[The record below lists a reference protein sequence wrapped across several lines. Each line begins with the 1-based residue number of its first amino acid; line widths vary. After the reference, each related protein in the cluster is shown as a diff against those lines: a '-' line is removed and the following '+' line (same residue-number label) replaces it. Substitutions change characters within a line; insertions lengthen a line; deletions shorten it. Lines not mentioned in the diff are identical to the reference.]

1 MNIFKL
7 SIKNIISK
15 PLSSLLSLAL
25 LVFGIGIISLLL
37 QLNSLIKTQM
47 DNNLKGIDMVVGA
60 KGSPLQLILSAVY
73 HIDSPTGNISVED
86 AKKIKNNRMV
96 GSSIDLLYGDNY
108 KGYRIVG
115 TDDEFLDL
123 YDAKIKDGRKWENPF
138 EVVVGS
144 KIYSNL
150 GLKLDDEL
158 ISSHGLRET
167 GEAHGDQLFKIVGLL
182 EPSNS
187 VIDQL
192 IVTSPESIWDLHG
205 EHDHS
210 GEKHDDKHDHEHD
223 DEHDH
228 EHDDEEI
235 TAMLIKFKNPMNII
249 QFPRQINEETNL
261 QAAVPSYE
269 ISRLFKLFGF
279 GIETLT
285 YLAYLIIIVSAFSLF
300 INLFNSMRDRKYEMA
315 LIRTLGSSR
324 SQLSFMIIFESLI
337 LTTVGFL
344 LGLLV
349 SRLGVMFVSSLME
362 ESLNY
367 NLNSFGILNEELW
380 LLILSIFIGLISS
393 IIPALQVYNL
403 NISEGNA
410 EVHDYFYIPGI
421 IMLCCGLAVYSIFSY
436 RNRLTQI
443 KIGTLNSFLTSLLIF
458 FFLLKT

>member
-1 MNIFKL
+1 
-7 SIKNIISK
+7 
-15 PLSSLLSLAL
+15 LSLAL
-25 LVFGIGIISLLL
+25 LILGIGIISLLL

-86 AKKIKNNRMV
+86 AEEIKNNRMV

-115 TDDEFLDL
+115 TEDKFLDL
-123 YDAKIKDGRKWENPF
+123 YNAKIKDGKKWNAPF
-138 EVVVGS
+138 EVVVGA
-144 KIYSNL
+144 KIYSKLNIN
-150 GLKLDDEL
+150 LDDEL

-167 GEAHGDQLFKIVGLL
+167 GEAHVNQTFKVVGLL

-187 VIDQL
+187 VVDQL
-192 IVTSPESIWDLHG
+192 IITSPQSIWDLH
-205 EHDHS
+205 
-210 GEKHDDKHDHEHD
+210 

-228 EHDDEEI
+228 DDDEDHDEHEHDHDDEDHDEHEHDHDDEDHDEHEHGDKEI
-235 TAMLIKFKNPMNII
+235 TAMLIKFKSPMNII
-249 QFPRQINEETNL
+249 QFPRQINENTNL

-285 YLAYLIIIVSAFSLF
+285 YLAYLIILVSGFSLF
-300 INLFNSMRDRKYEMA
+300 INLFNSMRERKYEMA
-315 LIRTLGSSR
+315 LIRTLGASR
-324 SQLSFMIIFESLI
+324 SQLSVMVIFESLI
-337 LTTVGFL
+337 LTISGFL

-367 NLNSFGILNEELW
+367 SLSSLYILNEEFW
-380 LLILSIFIGLISS
+380 LLGLSILIGLISS
-393 IIPALQVYNL
+393 LIPAIQVYKM
-403 NISEGNA
+403 NISE
-410 EVHDYFYIPGI
+410 I
-421 IMLCCGLAVYSIFSY
+421 LADE
-436 RNRLTQI
+436 
-443 KIGTLNSFLTSLLIF
+443 
-458 FFLLKT
+458 

>member
-15 PLSSLLSLAL
+15 PLNSILSLAL
-25 LVFGIGIISLLL
+25 LILGIGIISLLL

-86 AKKIKNNRMV
+86 AEEIKNNRMV

-115 TDDEFLDL
+115 TEDKFLDL
-123 YDAKIKDGRKWENPF
+123 YNVKIKDGKKWNAPF
-138 EVVVGS
+138 EVVVGA
-144 KIYSNL
+144 KIYSKLNINL
-150 GLKLDDEL
+150 NDEL

-167 GEAHGDQLFKIVGLL
+167 GEAHVNQPFKVVGLL

-187 VIDQL
+187 VVDQL
-192 IVTSPESIWDLHG
+192 IITSPQSIWDLH
-205 EHDHS
+205 
-210 GEKHDDKHDHEHD
+210 

-228 EHDDEEI
+228 DDEDHEEHDNEDHEEHEHDHDDEDHDEHEHDHDDEDHDEHEHGDKEI
-235 TAMLIKFKNPMNII
+235 TAMLIKFKSPMNII
-249 QFPRQINEETNL
+249 QFPRQINENTNL

-285 YLAYLIIIVSAFSLF
+285 YLAYLIILVSGFSLF
-300 INLFNSMRDRKYEMA
+300 INLFNSMRERKYEMA
-315 LIRTLGSSR
+315 LIRTLGASR
-324 SQLSFMIIFESLI
+324 SQLSVMVIFESLI
-337 LTTVGFL
+337 LTISGFL
-344 LGLLV
+344 LGLVV

-367 NLNSFGILNEELW
+367 SLSSLYILNEEFW
-380 LLILSIFIGLISS
+380 LLGLSILIGLISS
-393 IIPALQVYNL
+393 LIPAIQVYKM
-403 NISEGNA
+403 NISE
-410 EVHDYFYIPGI
+410 I
-421 IMLCCGLAVYSIFSY
+421 LADE
-436 RNRLTQI
+436 
-443 KIGTLNSFLTSLLIF
+443 
-458 FFLLKT
+458 

>member
-1 MNIFKL
+1 M
-7 SIKNIISK
+7 
-15 PLSSLLSLAL
+15 SLAL
-25 LVFGIGIISLLL
+25 LIFGIGIISLLL

-73 HIDSPTGNISVED
+73 HIDSPTGNISFED

-115 TDDEFLDL
+115 TEEKFLEL
-123 YDAKIKDGRKWENPF
+123 YNAKIKEGRKWNNPL

-144 KIYSNL
+144 KIHT
-150 GLKLDDEL
+150 KLNISIDDEL

-167 GEAHGDQLFKIVGLL
+167 GEQHSDQLFKVVGLL

-192 IVTSPESIWDLHG
+192 IVTSPESIWDLHDDHDHDEEH
-205 EHDHS
+205 EHDHD
-210 GEKHDDKHDHEHD
+210 EEHEHD
-223 DEHDH
+223 HDEEHEHDH
-228 EHDDEEI
+228 DEEHDHDNDDKEI
-235 TAMLIKFKNPMNII
+235 TAMLIKFKSPMNII
-249 QFPRQINEETNL
+249 QFPRQINENTNL

-285 YLAYLIIIVSAFSLF
+285 YLAYLIIIVSGFSLF
-300 INLFNSMRDRKYEMA
+300 INLFNSMRERKYEMA

-324 SQLSFMIIFESLI
+324 RQLSMMIIFESLI
-337 LTTVGFL
+337 LTTVGFFI
-344 LGLLV
+344 GLLV

-380 LLILSIFIGLISS
+380 LLVLSIFIGLVSS

-403 NISEGNA
+403 NISET
-410 EVHDYFYIPGI
+410 
-421 IMLCCGLAVYSIFSY
+421 LADE
-436 RNRLTQI
+436 
-443 KIGTLNSFLTSLLIF
+443 
-458 FFLLKT
+458 

>member
-1 MNIFKL
+1 LNIFKL

-15 PLSSLLSLAL
+15 PLNSILSLAL
-25 LVFGIGIISLLL
+25 LILGIGIISLLL

-86 AKKIKNNRMV
+86 AEEIKNNRMV

-115 TDDEFLDL
+115 TEDKFLDL
-123 YDAKIKDGRKWENPF
+123 YNAKIKDGKKWNAPF
-138 EVVVGS
+138 EVVVGA
-144 KIYSNL
+144 KIYSKLNIN
-150 GLKLDDEL
+150 LDDEL
-158 ISSHGLRET
+158 VSSHGLRET
-167 GEAHGDQLFKIVGLL
+167 GESHVNQSFKVVGLL

-187 VIDQL
+187 VVDQL
-192 IVTSPESIWDLHG
+192 IITSPQSIWDLH
-205 EHDHS
+205 
-210 GEKHDDKHDHEHD
+210 

-228 EHDDEEI
+228 DDEDHEEHHDDEDHEEHEHDHDDEDHDEHEHGDKEI
-235 TAMLIKFKNPMNII
+235 TAMLIKFKSPMNII
-249 QFPRQINEETNL
+249 QFPRQINENTNL

-285 YLAYLIIIVSAFSLF
+285 YLAYLIILVSGFSLF
-300 INLFNSMRDRKYEMA
+300 INLFNSMRERKYEMA
-315 LIRTLGSSR
+315 LIRTLGASR
-324 SQLSFMIIFESLI
+324 SQLSVMVIFESLI
-337 LTTVGFL
+337 LTISGFL

-367 NLNSFGILNEELW
+367 SLSSLYILNEEFW
-380 LLILSIFIGLISS
+380 LLGLSILIGLISS
-393 IIPALQVYNL
+393 LIPAIQVYKM
-403 NISEGNA
+403 NISE
-410 EVHDYFYIPGI
+410 I
-421 IMLCCGLAVYSIFSY
+421 LADE
-436 RNRLTQI
+436 
-443 KIGTLNSFLTSLLIF
+443 
-458 FFLLKT
+458 

>member
-15 PLSSLLSLAL
+15 PLSSLLSLTL

-73 HIDSPTGNISVED
+73 HIDSPTGNISIED

-123 YDAKIKDGRKWENPF
+123 YDAKIKDGRKWEDPF

-144 KIYSNL
+144 KIHSKFD
-150 GLKLDDEL
+150 LKLDDEL
-158 ISSHGLRET
+158 MSSHGLRET
-167 GEAHGDQLFKIVGLL
+167 GEAHEDQLFKIVGLL

-192 IVTSPESIWDLHG
+192 IVTSPESIWDLHA

-210 GEKHDDKHDHEHD
+210 GEEHDDEHDHEHDHEHDDEHDHEHD

-235 TAMLIKFKNPMNII
+235 TAMLIKFQNPMNII

-324 SQLSFMIIFESLI
+324 RQLSFMIIFESLI

-403 NISEGNA
+403 NISEVLGD
-410 EVHDYFYIPGI
+410 E
-421 IMLCCGLAVYSIFSY
+421 
-436 RNRLTQI
+436 
-443 KIGTLNSFLTSLLIF
+443 
-458 FFLLKT
+458 

>member
-7 SIKNIISK
+7 SIKNIVSK
-15 PLSSLLSLAL
+15 PLNSILSLAL
-25 LVFGIGIISLLL
+25 LIFGIGIISLML

-115 TDDEFLDL
+115 TEQKFLDL
-123 YDAKIKDGRKWENPF
+123 YNAKIKEGKKWDEPF

-144 KIYSNL
+144 KIYSKFNI
-150 GLKLDDEL
+150 KIDDEL
-158 ISSHGLRET
+158 VSSHGLRET
-167 GEAHGDQLFKIVGLL
+167 GELHTDRLFKVVGLL

-192 IVTSPESIWDLHG
+192 IVTSPQSIWDLHDD
-205 EHDHS
+205 HDHGS
-210 GEKHDDKHDHEHD
+210 EDHEEEHDHEHD
-223 DEHDH
+223 EEHDHEHDEEHDHDHDEEHDHGHEEEHDH
-228 EHDDEEI
+228 EHDDKEI
-235 TAMLIKFKNPMNII
+235 TAMLIKFKSPMNII
-249 QFPRQINEETNL
+249 QFPRQINEDTNL

-300 INLFNSMRDRKYEMA
+300 INLFNSMRERKYEMA

-324 SQLSFMIIFESLI
+324 RQLSMMIIFESLI
-337 LTTVGFL
+337 LTTVGFFI
-344 LGLLV
+344 GLLV

-367 NLNSFGILNEELW
+367 NLKSFGILNEELW
-380 LLILSIFIGLISS
+380 LLGLSIFIGLISS

-403 NISEGNA
+403 NISET
-410 EVHDYFYIPGI
+410 
-421 IMLCCGLAVYSIFSY
+421 LADE
-436 RNRLTQI
+436 
-443 KIGTLNSFLTSLLIF
+443 
-458 FFLLKT
+458 

>member
-1 MNIFKL
+1 LNIFKL
-7 SIKNIISK
+7 SIKNIVSK
-15 PLSSLLSLAL
+15 PLNSILSLAL
-25 LVFGIGIISLLL
+25 LIFGIGIISLML

-115 TDDEFLDL
+115 TEQKFLDL
-123 YDAKIKDGRKWENPF
+123 YKAKIKEGRKWEDPF

-144 KIYSNL
+144 KIYSKFNI
-150 GLKLDDEL
+150 KIDDEL
-158 ISSHGLRET
+158 MSSHGLRET
-167 GEAHGDQLFKIVGLL
+167 GEEHADQLFKVVGLL

-192 IVTSPESIWDLHG
+192 IVTSPQSIWDLHDDHDHG
-205 EHDHS
+205 SEEHD
-210 GEKHDDKHDHEHD
+210 EEHDHEHD
-223 DEHDH
+223 EEHDHEHDEEHDHEHDEEHDH
-228 EHDDEEI
+228 EHDDKEI
-235 TAMLIKFKNPMNII
+235 TAMLIKFKSPMNII
-249 QFPRQINEETNL
+249 QFPRQINEDTNL

-300 INLFNSMRDRKYEMA
+300 INLFNSMRERKYEMA

-324 SQLSFMIIFESLI
+324 RQLSMMIIFESLI
-337 LTTVGFL
+337 LTTVGFFI
-344 LGLLV
+344 GLLV

-367 NLNSFGILNEELW
+367 NLKSFGILNEELW
-380 LLILSIFIGLISS
+380 LLGLSIFIGLISS

-403 NISEGNA
+403 NISET
-410 EVHDYFYIPGI
+410 
-421 IMLCCGLAVYSIFSY
+421 LADE
-436 RNRLTQI
+436 
-443 KIGTLNSFLTSLLIF
+443 
-458 FFLLKT
+458 

>member
-15 PLSSLLSLAL
+15 PLNSILSLAL
-25 LVFGIGIISLLL
+25 LILGIGIISLLL

-86 AKKIKNNRMV
+86 AEEIKNNRMV

-115 TDDEFLDL
+115 TEDKFLDL
-123 YDAKIKDGRKWENPF
+123 YNAKIKDGKKWNAPF
-138 EVVVGS
+138 EVVVGA
-144 KIYSNL
+144 KIYSKLNIN
-150 GLKLDDEL
+150 LDDEL

-167 GEAHGDQLFKIVGLL
+167 GEAHVNQTFKVVGLL

-187 VIDQL
+187 VVDQL
-192 IVTSPESIWDLHG
+192 IITSPQSIWDLH
-205 EHDHS
+205 
-210 GEKHDDKHDHEHD
+210 

-228 EHDDEEI
+228 DDDEDHDEHEHDHDDEDHDEHEHGDKEI
-235 TAMLIKFKNPMNII
+235 TAMLIKFKSPMNII
-249 QFPRQINEETNL
+249 QFPRQINENTNL

-285 YLAYLIIIVSAFSLF
+285 YLAYLIILVSGFSLF
-300 INLFNSMRDRKYEMA
+300 INLFNSMRERKYEMA
-315 LIRTLGSSR
+315 LIRTLGASR
-324 SQLSFMIIFESLI
+324 SQLSVMVIFESLI
-337 LTTVGFL
+337 LTISGFL

-367 NLNSFGILNEELW
+367 SLSSLYILNEEFW
-380 LLILSIFIGLISS
+380 LLGLSILIGLISS
-393 IIPALQVYNL
+393 LIPAIQVYKM
-403 NISEGNA
+403 NISE
-410 EVHDYFYIPGI
+410 I
-421 IMLCCGLAVYSIFSY
+421 LADE
-436 RNRLTQI
+436 
-443 KIGTLNSFLTSLLIF
+443 
-458 FFLLKT
+458 

>member
-123 YDAKIKDGRKWENPF
+123 YDAKIKDGRKWEDPF

-144 KIYSNL
+144 KIHSKF

-158 ISSHGLRET
+158 MSSHGLRET
-167 GEAHGDQLFKIVGLL
+167 GEAHADQLFKVVGLL

-192 IVTSPESIWDLHG
+192 IVTSPESIWDLHA

-210 GEKHDDKHDHEHD
+210 GEEHDDEHDHEHDDEHD

-235 TAMLIKFKNPMNII
+235 TAMLIKFQNPMNII

-324 SQLSFMIIFESLI
+324 RQLSFMIIFESLI

-403 NISEGNA
+403 NISEVLGD
-410 EVHDYFYIPGI
+410 E
-421 IMLCCGLAVYSIFSY
+421 
-436 RNRLTQI
+436 
-443 KIGTLNSFLTSLLIF
+443 
-458 FFLLKT
+458 

>member
-73 HIDSPTGNISVED
+73 HIDSPTGNISIED

-123 YDAKIKDGRKWENPF
+123 YDAKIKDGRKWEDPF

-144 KIYSNL
+144 KIHSKFD
-150 GLKLDDEL
+150 LKLDDEL
-158 ISSHGLRET
+158 MSSHGLRET
-167 GEAHGDQLFKIVGLL
+167 GEAHADQLFKIVGLL

-192 IVTSPESIWDLHG
+192 IVTSPESIWDLHA

-210 GEKHDDKHDHEHD
+210 GDEHD

-235 TAMLIKFKNPMNII
+235 TAMLIKFQNPMNII

-324 SQLSFMIIFESLI
+324 RQLSFMIIFESLI

-367 NLNSFGILNEELW
+367 NLNSFGILNEELL

-393 IIPALQVYNL
+393 VIPALQVYNL
-403 NISEGNA
+403 NISEVLGD
-410 EVHDYFYIPGI
+410 E
-421 IMLCCGLAVYSIFSY
+421 
-436 RNRLTQI
+436 
-443 KIGTLNSFLTSLLIF
+443 
-458 FFLLKT
+458 

>member
-1 MNIFKL
+1 M
-7 SIKNIISK
+7 
-15 PLSSLLSLAL
+15 
-25 LVFGIGIISLLL
+25 L

-86 AKKIKNNRMV
+86 AEKIKNNRMV

-115 TDDEFLDL
+115 TEQKFLDL
-123 YDAKIKDGRKWENPF
+123 YNAKIKEGKKWDEPF

-144 KIYSNL
+144 KIYSKFNI
-150 GLKLDDEL
+150 KIDDEL
-158 ISSHGLRET
+158 VSSHGLRET
-167 GEAHGDQLFKIVGLL
+167 GELHTDRLFKVVGLL

-192 IVTSPESIWDLHG
+192 IVTSPQSIWDLHDD
-205 EHDHS
+205 HDHG
-210 GEKHDDKHDHEHD
+210 GEDHEEEHDHEHD
-223 DEHDH
+223 EEDDHDHDEEHDHEHDEEHDH
-228 EHDDEEI
+228 EHDDKEI
-235 TAMLIKFKNPMNII
+235 TAMLIKFKSPMNII
-249 QFPRQINEETNL
+249 QFPRQINEDTNL

-300 INLFNSMRDRKYEMA
+300 INLFNSMRERKYEMA

-324 SQLSFMIIFESLI
+324 RQLSMMIIFESLI
-337 LTTVGFL
+337 LTTVGFFI
-344 LGLLV
+344 GLLV

-367 NLNSFGILNEELW
+367 NLKSFGILNEELW
-380 LLILSIFIGLISS
+380 LLGLSIFIGLISS

-403 NISEGNA
+403 NISET
-410 EVHDYFYIPGI
+410 
-421 IMLCCGLAVYSIFSY
+421 LADE
-436 RNRLTQI
+436 
-443 KIGTLNSFLTSLLIF
+443 
-458 FFLLKT
+458 